1 MWQIEFSSAEF
12 LPYLPE
18 ECQASPGAYGFEL
31 AQWLSAEL
39 ARQGIVTSYPLGED
53 WGWFI
58 EHIQDEGEFMI
69 GCSSVASEGEGYKGK
84 AITWGVFVKPQ
95 LSLRQRLKGKAPEP
109 VVQGLARAI
118 AGALK
123 SKGISVRHAE
133 A

>member
-1 MWQIEFSSAEF
+1 MWQIEFSSAGF

-18 ECQASPGAYGFEL
+18 ECQANPGAYGFEI

-58 EHIQDEGEFMI
+58 EHIQDEVEFMI
-69 GCSSVASEGEGYKGK
+69 GCSSVASEGEGYTGN
-84 AITWGVFVKPQ
+84 AITWGVFVKPR
-95 LSLRQRLKGKAPEP
+95 LSLKQRLKGKTVEP
-109 VVQGLARAI
+109 VVQKLARAI
-118 AGALK
+118 AAALE
-123 SKGISVRHAE
+123 SKGISVQHAV